1 MQTLSFLTT
10 QLYELRIIQSNELKT
25 LYVRKFTTNQL
36 LQKNFPVLMRI
47 SRLNCIYSFIT
58 DILRGGT
65 DLMFLM
71 IALIFC

>member
-47 SRLNCIYSFIT
+47 SRLNSIYSFIT